1 MASPTKVQSMN
12 VSLTSKNI
20 LTLEEVELYELS
32 QLAGVTL
39 EPATFK

>member
-1 MASPTKVQSMN
+1 MSVPIKSQTIN
-12 VSLTSKNI
+12 VSLTSKNV